1 MIMTTKKQRS
11 KKTEMEKAIQ
21 LGLKYGLYEINTP
34 NFNLVFKP
42 NDTKPNKL
50 ESVKPKFSAS
60 GIKIN
65 DDIPKEEI
73 FDESEMLF
81 YSTPFFNVNKQHDG
95 EPA

>member
-1 MIMTTKKQRS
+1 MTSKKQRS
-11 KKTEMEKAIQ
+11 KKSEMEKAIQ

-34 NFNLVFKP
+34 QFNLVFKP
-42 NDTKPNKL
+42 SEMKHNKIQ
-50 ESVKPKFSAS
+50 SVETKPKFSAS
-60 GIKIN
+60 GIQIN
-65 DDIPKEEI
+65 EDIPKEEI